1 MLILSC
7 PSKLRFL
14 EGLLKKSL
22 PQTLQ
27 VYGEVMNINRG
38 NPVGHEVIVDS
49 WPDFKAV
56 LTRPQRGVIAFVQR
70 VAQWVEHEP
79 LNVRVIVWSPRLG
92 KEIPALQGVELD
104 DPRGP
109 FQLCD
114 PLILWEVLGGMSVG
128 NAVCSLTAIPYFI
141 YLNLPPH
148 CSSFCSPRLDP
159 GFTFSS
165 LNSSHIDLLN
175 ETWHYGGS
183 EHSRKYLANMVRC
196 FPSTCI
202 LDSNGHPI
210 SWIIM
215 ESWGAS
221 AHSYT
226 LPSHRQ
232 RGYSSM
238 VQRAHG
244 MRVHAAGFPVYGHV
258 ALDNTPQHKLMDS
271 LGFQRLSEL
280 CHYCIHSPRACT

>member
-1 MLILSC
+1 MEDYRRANGSVVLTTHTVSAGTCFNLCLPSYVDPILSFQVAVPGRTAEEKP
-7 PSKLRFL
+7 PSDTSGNHDGIHEVSKDAVV
-14 EGLLKKSL
+14 LKK
-22 PQTLQ
+22 
-27 VYGEVMNINRG
+27 
-38 NPVGHEVIVDS
+38 
-49 WPDFKAV
+49 
-56 LTRPQRGVIAFVQR
+56 VQ
-70 VAQWVEHEP
+70 
-79 LNVRVIVWSPRLG
+79 
-92 KEIPALQGVELD
+92 
-104 DPRGP
+104 
-109 FQLCD
+109 
-114 PLILWEVLGGMSVG
+114 
-128 NAVCSLTAIPYFI
+128 LTAIPYFI
-141 YLNLPPH
+141 YLNAKPDKQPQ
-148 CSSFCSPRLDP
+148 PRLDP

-165 LNSSHIDLLN
+165 LNSSHIDLLD

-210 SWIIM
+210 SWIIT
-215 ESWGAS
+215 ESWGAA

-238 VQRAHG
+238 VQREHG

-280 CHYCIHSPRACT
+280 CHYCIHSPASQ

>member
-38 NPVGHEVIVDS
+38 NPVGHETVSDS
-49 WPDFKAV
+49 SDSFNNIYAAFYRDLDAYRRLLLDTDAV
-56 LTRPQRGVIAFVQR
+56 NWDQAFSLCGNHDGIHEVSKDAVVLKKVQ
-70 VAQWVEHEP
+70 
-79 LNVRVIVWSPRLG
+79 
-92 KEIPALQGVELD
+92 
-104 DPRGP
+104 
-109 FQLCD
+109 
-114 PLILWEVLGGMSVG
+114 
-128 NAVCSLTAIPYFI
+128 LTAIPYFI
-141 YLNLPPH
+141 YLNAKPDKQPQ
-148 CSSFCSPRLDP
+148 PRLDP

-202 LDSNGHPI
+202 LDSNGHPV

-280 CHYCIHSPRACT
+280 CHYCIHSPASQ

>member
-92 KEIPALQGVELD
+92 KEIPALQGVKLHH
-104 DPRGP
+104 
-109 FQLCD
+109 
-114 PLILWEVLGGMSVG
+114 
-128 NAVCSLTAIPYFI
+128 FI
-141 YLNLPPH
+141 STFGKALPVKLYLPPH

-280 CHYCIHSPRACT
+280 CHYCIHSPASQ

>member
-7 PSKLRFL
+7 SSKLHFL

-27 VYGEVMNINRG
+27 VYGAVMNINRG

-56 LTRPQRGVIAFVQR
+56 LTRPQREAVSDSADSFNNIYAAFYRDLDAYRRLLLDTDAISWDQAFSLCGNHDGIYEVSKDAVAVKKVQ
-70 VAQWVEHEP
+70 
-79 LNVRVIVWSPRLG
+79 
-92 KEIPALQGVELD
+92 
-104 DPRGP
+104 
-109 FQLCD
+109 
-114 PLILWEVLGGMSVG
+114 
-128 NAVCSLTAIPYFI
+128 LTAIPYFI
-141 YLNLPPH
+141 YLDPKPDKEPQ
-148 CSSFCSPRLDP
+148 PRLDP

-183 EHSRKYLANMVRC
+183 EHSRKYLDNMVRC

-215 ESWGAS
+215 ESWGS
-221 AHSYT
+221 SGHSYT
-226 LPSHRQ
+226 LRSHRR
-232 RGYSSM
+232 RGYSYM

-244 MRVHAAGFPVYGHV
+244 MRVHAAGFPFYGLV
-258 ALDNTPQHKLMDS
+258 ALDNNPQQKLLES
-271 LGFQRLSEL
+271 LGFQRLSEP
-280 CHYCIHSPRACT
+280 CHYCIHSPASQ